1 MKTTIQTCMLIASF
15 LFFVSLTRI
24 QAQATNATQQGYNDA
39 VKANPTADQDIKV
52 VSDYLNALVAP
63 DFDKVRS
70 LLAPNYKGRG
80 PGPFDSATAEDVI
93 KTWQSNDSSQTNRKI
108 GSIPATFRVLSGDYQ
123 GNWVAMW
130 GEYDCTINGKDL
142 KIPFQ
147 YTAHITNS
155 KIDNDITYYDR
166 LYIFQSLG
174 FTLTPPKDN

>member
-70 LLAPNYKGRG
+70 LLAPNYKGAG
-80 PGPFDSATAEDVI
+80 LVPLTLLTAEGR
-93 KTWQSNDSSQTNRKI
+93 N
-108 GSIPATFRVLSGDYQ
+108 
-123 GNWVAMW
+123 
-130 GEYDCTINGKDL
+130 
-142 KIPFQ
+142 
-147 YTAHITNS
+147 
-155 KIDNDITYYDR
+155 
-166 LYIFQSLG
+166 
-174 FTLTPPKDN
+174 